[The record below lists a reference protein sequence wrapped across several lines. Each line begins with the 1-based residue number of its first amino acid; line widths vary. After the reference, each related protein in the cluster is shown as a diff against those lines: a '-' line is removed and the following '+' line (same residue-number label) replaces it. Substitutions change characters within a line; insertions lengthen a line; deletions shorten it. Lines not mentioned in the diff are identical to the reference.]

1 MKLFSFASVKE
12 SSAILT
18 ITGSDGTGLSGVQAD
33 MKTITALGG
42 YALSAITC
50 ITVQNTLGI
59 QEFYNLPAAVV
70 RSQIEAVVNDIEPQV
85 IKVGMI
91 RSVETL
97 DVIIDAILRYRPR
110 FVVYAPA
117 SVSAKGERLMGEDVL
132 TQVKRRLIP
141 LCTLVAPQQHTLHG
155 AQNAFCSAVAVYL
168 SQGFSIEEAQE
179 RAARFTKG
187 LMARTAEPKGRSMT
201 LYQDFV
207 KAVESHAKTNS
218 DVAFYAD
225 CLNVSP
231 RYLSQICRKLGEKT
245 PKQIIDAALLACIQK
260 ELSLTSH
267 TFQEIAYGCGFS
279 SQAHFSKFFKK
290 LTGMTPSEFRRQN
303 KG

>member
-1 MKLFSFASVKE
+1 MMTSSVSTERIKPT
-12 SSAILT
+12 L
-18 ITGSDGTGLSGVQAD
+18 
-33 MKTITALGG
+33 
-42 YALSAITC
+42 ITC

-59 QEFYNLPAAVV
+59 QEFYDLPAAVV

-85 IKVGMI
+85 IKVGLI

-97 DVIIDAILRYRPR
+97 DV

-117 SVSAKGERLMGEDVL
+117 SVSAKGDRLMGEDVL
-132 TQVKRRLIP
+132 TQIQRRLIP

-155 AQNAFCSAVAVYL
+155 AQNTYCSAVAVYL
-168 SQGFSIEEAQE
+168 SQNFSIEEAQE
-179 RAARFTKG
+179 RAARFAKG
-187 LMARTAEPKGRSMT
+187 MMARTAEPQGRSME
-201 LYQDFV
+201 LYQAFV
-207 KAVESHAKTNS
+207 SAVEQHAKTNS

-231 RYLSQICRKLGEKT
+231 RYLSQVCRKLGEKT
-245 PKQIIDAALLACIQK
+245 PKQIIDTALLACIHQ
-260 ELSLTSH
+260 ELMLTTH

-290 LTGMTPSEFRRQN
+290 LTGMTPSDFRRQN
-303 KG
+303 KE

>member
-1 MKLFSFASVKE
+1 MRSFACVKE
-12 SSAILT
+12 SSTILT

-33 MKTITALGG
+33 MKTISALGG
-42 YALSAITC
+42 YAVSAITC

-59 QEFYNLPAAVV
+59 QEFYDLPAAVV

-85 IKVGMI
+85 IKVGLI

-117 SVSAKGERLMGEDVL
+117 SVSAKGDRLMGEDVL
-132 TQVKRRLIP
+132 TQIQRRLIP

-155 AQNAFCSAVAVYL
+155 AQNTYCSAVAVYL
-168 SQGFSIEEAQE
+168 SQNFSIEEAQE
-179 RAARFTKG
+179 RAARFAKG
-187 LMARTAEPKGRSMT
+187 MMARTAEPQGRSME
-201 LYQDFV
+201 LYQAFV
-207 KAVESHAKTNS
+207 SAVEQHAKTNS

-231 RYLSQICRKLGEKT
+231 RYLSQVCRKLGEKT
-245 PKQIIDAALLACIQK
+245 PKQIIDTTLLACIHQ
-260 ELSLTSH
+260 ELMLTTH

-290 LTGMTPSEFRRQN
+290 LTGMTPSDFRRQN
-303 KG
+303 KE